1 VDNNLLNDFDYT
13 QMLKGELYLAHDI
26 QETNSSKHGKIIAQK
41 INQTPIEN
49 KEEIVRLEK
58 ELFGHTGENIYVH
71 PPLHIDYGRHINI
84 GENFYANMDCIFL
97 DVNYINIGNN
107 VMFGPRVSLYTA
119 GHPID
124 PTIRNDQLEFGQ
136 AINIEDN
143 VWIGGSATILPGV
156 TVGKNSIVAAG
167 AIVTKNVPPNT
178 VVGGNPAKIIKH
190 ITKADY
196 EKWDRL
202 KTEYYKK
209 KLSLKND
216 A

>member
-1 VDNNLLNDFDYT
+1 
-13 QMLKGELYLAHDI
+13 MLKGELYLAHDI
-26 QETNSSKHGKIIAQK
+26 HETNSSKHGKIIAQK

-49 KEEIVRLEK
+49 SEEIIRLEK

-119 GHPID
+119 GHPLD

-143 VWIGGSATILPGV
+143 VWIGGSATILPGL

-178 VVGGNPAKIIKH
+178 VVAGNPAKIIKH
-190 ITKADY
+190 ITKDDY
-196 EKWDRL
+196 EKWDQL